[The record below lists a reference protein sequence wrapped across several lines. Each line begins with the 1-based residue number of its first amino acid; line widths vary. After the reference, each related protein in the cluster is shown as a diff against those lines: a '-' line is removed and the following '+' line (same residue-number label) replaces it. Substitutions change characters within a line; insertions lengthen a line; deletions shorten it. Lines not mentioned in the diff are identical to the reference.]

1 VSILMAASPLPPFE
15 VSCVHDG
22 SAAVLALRGELDM
35 LSAPLL
41 AHEIHVAS
49 ENRPERIVLD
59 LRGLDFMD
67 VSGLRAIL
75 DAARSA
81 RREGRSLVIANPMPH
96 IVRLLELTAI
106 DQSLEVLGRPLSPV
120 S

>member
-1 VSILMAASPLPPFE
+1 MAANSLLPPFE
-15 VSCVHDG
+15 VACSHDG
-22 SAAVLALRGELDM
+22 SAAQLALRGELDM

-41 AHEIHVAS
+41 ARDLDEAIRRHPV
-49 ENRPERIVLD
+49 RIVLD
-59 LRGLDFMD
+59 LQDLTFMD

-81 RREGRSLVIANPMPH
+81 RRDGGSLVIANPMPH

-106 DQSLEVLGRPLSPV
+106 DQSLEVLGRPLAPV

>member
-1 VSILMAASPLPPFE
+1 M
-15 VSCVHDG
+15 HDG
-22 SAAVLALRGELDM
+22 SAAHLALRGELDM

-41 AHEIHVAS
+41 ARRIQAAT
-49 ENRPERIVLD
+49 RRCPDRIVLD
-59 LRGLDFMD
+59 LRDLRFMD

-81 RREGRSLVIANPMPH
+81 RRDGRSLVIANPMPH

-106 DQSLEVLGRPLSPV
+106 DQSLELLGRPLTPV
-120 S
+120 N

>member
-1 VSILMAASPLPPFE
+1 M
-15 VSCVHDG
+15 HDG
-22 SAAVLALRGELDM
+22 SAAHLALRGELDM

-41 AHEIHVAS
+41 ARALESAS
-49 ENRPERIVLD
+49 RGDPARVILD
-59 LRGLDFMD
+59 LRELRFMD

-81 RREGRSLVIANPMPH
+81 RRDGRSLVIANPMPH

-106 DQSLEVLGRPLSPV
+106 DQSLEVLGRPLASV